1 MLAGIYVSGV
11 LDLGKVAF
19 SEGTAEFVAADPR
32 PGVGVALV
40 AHWSRREGARRGQ
53 RRRAALRPPFLV
65 YQRADLPKSPSRD
78 TIFAF
83 KRSGYIVALLLRL
96 DFWKR
101 EEEDS
106 AAAGATTTTERG
118 REGRRCV
125 HLTI

>member
-53 RRRAALRPPFLV
+53 RRRAALRPPFLCIRGRTCP
-65 YQRADLPKSPSRD
+65 RALHVTPS
-78 TIFAF
+78 
-83 KRSGYIVALLLRL
+83 LLLKDLGTLWLFSCDLTFGKGR
-96 DFWKR
+96 KKTVQR
-101 EEEDS
+101 P
-106 AAAGATTTTERG
+106 APPPPRRGGG
-118 REGRRCV
+118 REGDAS
-125 HLTI
+125 T